1 VEVDG
6 WSVVLLQKAQIVS
19 QSRATTKGRTQGA
32 SAMATYESELIKV
45 ALPYWEAEAEI
56 ASRFFSSRPAEEN
69 HIFWLKAQLWK
80 ELHPVDGYFNGI
92 HKELSKLAEM
102 FPNVDKDIDRHHY
115 RFLLEQMLQ
124 EFNHYVLLADIL
136 EYLTGKKVSVE
147 DTVQLPQERRLQEVR
162 HRYATSGSEI
172 DRAAVLFTEGGGA
185 RLFREGRKVEGGKL
199 EEMIAAAMGVIYED
213 EKNHFREAAEEAARL
228 IHSPE
233 ELQRMKRAVE
243 EISRQRVAMRREM
256 FREPMT
262 EAEVEAFVREMKAKV
277 EAGEFV
283 EA

>member
-1 VEVDG
+1 M
-6 WSVVLLQKAQIVS
+6 SK
-19 QSRATTKGRTQGA
+19 
-32 SAMATYESELIKV
+32 YEAELIKI

-56 ASRFFSSRPAEEN
+56 ARRFFSSRPAKED

-102 FPNVDKDIDRHHY
+102 FPHIDKDIDRHHY

-136 EYLTGKKVSVE
+136 EYLAGKKVSVE
-147 DTVQLPQERRLQEVR
+147 DTIQLPEERRLQEVR

-172 DRAAVLFTEGGGA
+172 DKAAVLFTEGGGA
-185 RLFREGRKVEGGKL
+185 RLFREGRNVKGEKI
-199 EEMIAAAMGVIYED
+199 EEMIADSMNVIYED
-213 EKNHFREAAEEAARL
+213 EKNHFREAAAEAAGL

-233 ELQRMKRAVE
+233 DLERMGRALE

-256 FREPMT
+256 FKEAVT
-262 EAEVEAFVREMKAKV
+262 EGEIEAFIQRIKSKV
-277 EAGEFV
+277 MTGAV
-283 EA
+283 VDA